1 MAKAPP
7 LIFESLEEPQNLQF
21 LTLIEY
27 KRVKYLT
34 VIENV
39 VEDDIQAYVLD
50 QLAAEGVNQDWFL
63 SVATIWFYGASDR
76 YPLSFEFAKLGQSDV
91 ARKIL
96 KTFNLNS
103 TSRVIG
109 KLFTYPINAKPK
121 IKRRKVNFT
130 PETNDIVFKKKEDTN

>member
-7 LIFESLEEPQNLQF
+7 LIFESLEDPQNLQF

-27 KRVKYLT
+27 KKIKYLSI
-34 VIENV
+34 IENV
-39 VEDDIQAYVLD
+39 IEDEIQAYILD
-50 QLAAEGVNQDWFL
+50 QLSAESVNQDWFL

-76 YPLSFEFAKLGQSDV
+76 YPLSFEFAKLGKSDV

-109 KLFTYPINAKPK
+109 KLFTYPINSKPK
-121 IKRRKVNFT
+121 IKRRKASFI
-130 PETNDIVFKKKEDTN
+130 PETNDVVFKRKDD